1 MVAMNK
7 SNVISLQQSVS
18 EKYSSLARSPS
29 SIKET
34 GVSRAFLNELV
45 AKHLYENGI
54 LDLRELV
61 DKVALEWNVLEEVIS
76 DLRKEALIEVKG
88 PTENTTGLRYSL
100 TDKGHLFARKAV
112 DKDGYIGYAP
122 VPIEEYRNIID
133 AQKVHSEI
141 IDKARLTEVFSGVVV
156 QEKLLNQLGAAVNS
170 NQAIFVYGPP
180 GTGKSYLCGKLS
192 KAFSSHI
199 LIPHAIYQD
208 GAVVQLYDPALH
220 QAINYEKP
228 SAENVLKNTF
238 DQRYIL
244 CERPVIVSGGELSID
259 QLEVQV
265 DHNTKQFHAPLQ
277 LKANNGIYI
286 IDDLGRQRV
295 EPKELFNR
303 WIVPLETQKDY
314 LTVSNGKRMEVPFDV
329 VLVFST
335 NLNPLELADDA
346 FLRRIGHKVRFDYID
361 NEEYVQIWKQV
372 CDEFD
377 VNYSE
382 ENIGYI
388 FNQFY
393 DRFEMPKLPC
403 HPRDLISM
411 ALNHESYE
419 CGERKLTNN
428 ALRNA
433 WLNYFINMQCVDDEK
448 SAFTYKFDV
457 V

>member
-1 MVAMNK
+1 MNK

-18 EKYSSLARSPS
+18 EKYCSLALSPS

-34 GVSRAFLNELV
+34 GLSRAFLNELV

-76 DLRKEALIEVKG
+76 DLRKEALIEVKR
-88 PTENTTGLRYSL
+88 PTENTTGLRYCL
-100 TDKGHLFARKAV
+100 TDKGHLFARKAL

-122 VPIEEYRNIID
+122 VPIEEYRNIVD
-133 AQKVHSEI
+133 EQKVHAEI
-141 IDKARLTEVFSGVVV
+141 IDKTQLTEVFSGVVI

-170 NQAIFVYGPP
+170 NQAIFIYGPP

-228 SAENVLKNTF
+228 GADNVLKNTF

-277 LKANNGIYI
+277 LKANNGIYL

-372 CDEFD
+372 CEQLD

-382 ENIGYI
+382 ENIEYI
-388 FNQFY
+388 FSQFY
-393 DRFEMPKLPC
+393 DRLEMPKLPC

-419 CGERKLTNN
+419 SGERKLTNN
-428 ALRNA
+428 GLRNA
-433 WLNYFINMQCVDDEK
+433 WQNYFINMQCVDDEK